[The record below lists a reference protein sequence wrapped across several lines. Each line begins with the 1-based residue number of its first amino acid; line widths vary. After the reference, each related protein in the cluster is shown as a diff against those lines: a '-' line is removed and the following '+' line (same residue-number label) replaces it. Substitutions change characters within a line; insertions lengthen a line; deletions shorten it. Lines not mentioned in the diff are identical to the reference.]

1 MVSLISRRGSLYCSG
16 AVLACVFV
24 GVYFGFLKAL
34 ASVWIRVP
42 EFSYGAV
49 VPVIV
54 GYLLWRRRDQ
64 IIAQEESGCLASLG
78 LVFFGCCLQVVASL
92 SGTLLFSGVAF
103 ATTLAGMVGFVL
115 GRKRL
120 RIVVAPI
127 ALLILMVPL
136 PSYAVDE
143 LTWRLQVAASTI
155 SSAMLELFGLPV
167 YHDGNL
173 LRLSNYV
180 LEVKEACSG
189 SRSIFAL
196 VALALVLGFNAERKW
211 WVRLSLGLAAPFLAV
226 AANVLRIVGT
236 GLIAHEW
243 GGLAANDSLH
253 TAWGILTFVAAVM
266 GLLAF
271 HRILRWAQ
279 HTYA

>member
-1 MVSLISRRGSLYCSG
+1 LLGFG
-16 AVLACVFV
+16 ALLAGVLVA
-24 GVYFGFLKAL
+24 VYFEFLKTL
-34 ASVWIRVP
+34 AIVWIRDP

-54 GYLLWRRRDQ
+54 GYLVWRRRDQ
-64 IIAQEESGCLASLG
+64 IVATEEKGSLASLG
-78 LVFFGCCLQVVASL
+78 LVLFGCCLQVVASL

-103 ATTLAGMVGFVL
+103 ASTLAGIVGFVL

-120 RIVVAPI
+120 RIVAAPV

-136 PSYAVDE
+136 PSYLVDE

-155 SSAMLELFGLPV
+155 SSGMLELFGLPV

-196 VALALVLGFNAERKW
+196 LALALVLGFNAERKW
-211 WVRLSLGLAAPFLAV
+211 WIRLSLGMAAPFLAV

-243 GGLAANDSLH
+243 GSLAANDSLH

-271 HRILRWAQ
+271 QRILRWAQ

>member
-1 MVSLISRRGSLYCSG
+1 LG
-16 AVLACVFV
+16 AVLACVLV
-24 GVYFGFLKAL
+24 AVYFGFLKAL
-34 ASVWIRVP
+34 ASVWIRNP

-54 GYLLWRRRDQ
+54 GYLIWKRKDQ
-64 IIAQEESGCLASLG
+64 ILTQEESGCVASLG
-78 LVFFGCCLQVVASL
+78 LVIFGCCLQVVASL
-92 SGTLLFSGVAF
+92 SGTLLFSGIAF
-103 ATTLAGMVGFVL
+103 ASSLAGIVGFVL

-120 RIVVAPI
+120 RIVAAPV

-136 PSYAVDE
+136 PSYLVDE
-143 LTWRLQVAASTI
+143 LTWRLQIAASTV
-155 SSAMLELFGLPV
+155 SSVMLELFGLPV

-196 VALALVLGFNAERKW
+196 LALALVLGFNAERKW
-211 WVRLSLGLAAPFLAV
+211 WIRLSLGMAAPFLAV

-243 GGLAANDSLH
+243 GNVAANDSLH

-271 HRILRWAQ
+271 QRILRWAQ
-279 HTYA
+279 HSYA